1 MKSGQ
6 AYVRYFLIIAAVI
19 TFIIWSWA
27 DHFSVQLQ
35 FDWSDV
41 AGVVK
46 FLRSNGV
53 IGPLVII
60 FGMAVAIVFSPLP
73 SAPIAMAAGA
83 TYGHFEGT
91 LYIFIGSLFGASLAF
106 GISRVMGFEAAR
118 IWVETRFPSWKLGDH
133 QRLMWLI
140 MLSRLM
146 PFISFDLMS
155 YAAGVT
161 TLSYWRFLLAT
172 AIGILP
178 ASFLLAHF
186 GEAFTEQTFTV
197 NAIIVVLF
205 IVMAGVWR
213 LKTSTSKSR
222 PPSV

>member
-19 TFIIWSWA
+19 TFLIWSWA

-186 GEAFTEQTFTV
+186 GETFTEQTFTV

-205 IVMAGVWR
+205 IVMAGVLR